1 MCMSAQQTKYIYFK
15 YIFVFFSSS
24 RNVVVTQPGKS
35 VWEFEHP
42 WSHKLCSCFTD
53 VKQCKYYLYN
63 YKIDLFRDYFFSG
76 CFAFFC
82 PCCFECELYERAG
95 ESMWTC
101 MCPGAGF
108 ALRSKIRTAFRIEV
122 SILFCVINLKK
133 RNYSI

>member
-1 MCMSAQQTKYIYFK
+1 MLLLLNREKVFGNLNIHGHINFVHVVQMLSNVNIIYIIIKLIYFEV
-15 YIFVFFSSS
+15 I
-24 RNVVVTQPGKS
+24 
-35 VWEFEHP
+35 
-42 WSHKLCSCFTD
+42 L
-53 VKQCKYYLYN
+53 
-63 YKIDLFRDYFFSG
+63 SG

-101 MCPGAGF
+101 ICPGAGF

-122 SILFCVINLKK
+122 IFLLCVINLKK